1 MVIDSINIT
10 ETVSEVQD
18 FLEKEDSLPSD
29 AQDMVQN
36 LLTII
41 KLLCDRL
48 NLNSS
53 NSGNPPSSDPNREKF
68 PKNRE
73 KSSKPRGGQKGHKG
87 KTLSPVENPD
97 IIKEIPIDKDTL
109 PSGNYRE
116 DGFQARQ
123 VINIKISLEVTEFRA
138 QILVDENNRRFVAP
152 FPPGVDREVQYGSS
166 VKSHSVYLSNF
177 QLIPYGRVQ
186 TQFHNKYGI
195 NLSPGS
201 IYNFNCQAA
210 KRLRAIFA
218 EAAKYELSNS
228 SRLNSDETGIN
239 VDGKRR
245 WLHCASNDLW
255 TWLYPHNKRG
265 SEAMNDIGIIPEFK
279 GVLCHDH
286 WKAYYTY
293 GCLHALCNA
302 HHLRELMRAWEQ
314 DGQSWA
320 KSMHDLLKEINVA
333 VHEASDELDPEKAKH
348 WRDKYLDILEEAEVE
363 CPPPPPPKKSKN
375 GRNKK
380 GRVKRSKARNLLER
394 LLKYEE
400 DVLRFME
407 NADVPFTNN
416 SAERDQRMSK
426 VQQKISGCFR
436 SMEAAKDHFIIRSYL
451 STCAKH
457 EMNAAEALD
466 LLFQGKIPDFIQKV
480 MDKIAAL
487 KGTS

>member
-10 ETVSEVQD
+10 ETVSDAQAV
-18 FLEKEDSLPSD
+18 LKKEDSLSSST
-29 AQDMVQN
+29 QDMVQN

-53 NSGNPPSSDPNREKF
+53 NSGKPPSSDPNREKF
-68 PKNRE
+68 PKNRD
-73 KSSKPRGGQKGHKG
+73 KSFKPRGGQKGHKG

-97 IIKEIPIDKDTL
+97 IIKELPIDKAIL
-109 PSGNYRE
+109 PSGSYRA

-123 VINIKISLEVTEFRA
+123 VINIKISREVTEFRA

-186 TQFHNKYGI
+186 TQFHNQYGI

-201 IYNFNCQAA
+201 IYNFNCQAS
-210 KRLRAIFA
+210 KRLKETF
-218 EAAKYELSNS
+218 EEVAKYALSNS

-265 SEAMNDIGIIPEFK
+265 SEAMNDIGIISKFE

-293 GCLHALCNA
+293 DCPHALCNA
-302 HHLRELMRAWEQ
+302 HHLRELMRSEEQ
-314 DGQSWA
+314 DGQIWA
-320 KSMHDLLKEINVA
+320 KSMHDLLKEINLD
-333 VHEASDELDPEKAKH
+333 VHEAGGELDPEKAKH
-348 WRDKYLDILEEAEVE
+348 WRNKYLDILEEAEVE
-363 CPPPPPPKKSKN
+363 CPLPPPPKKSTN
-375 GRNKK
+375 GKHKK
-380 GRVKRSKARNLLER
+380 GRVKKSKSRNLLER

-451 STCAKH
+451 STCVKH
-457 EMNAAEALD
+457 KMNAAEALD

-480 MDKIAAL
+480 MHHMDTL
-487 KGTS
+487 LGDS

>member
-1 MVIDSINIT
+1 MIINSINIT
-10 ETVSEVQD
+10 KTVSEGQNLLD
-18 FLEKEDSLPSD
+18 KEDSLPSSTH
-29 AQDMVQN
+29 DMIQN
-36 LLTII
+36 LLMII

-48 NLNSS
+48 NLNST
-53 NSGNPPSSDPNREKF
+53 NSGKPPSSDPNRDKF

-73 KSSKPRGGQKGHKG
+73 KSSKPPGGQKGHKG
-87 KTLSPVENPD
+87 NTLSPIENPD
-97 IIKEIPIDKDTL
+97 IIKEIPIDKTTL

-123 VINIKISLEVTEFRA
+123 VVNIKITREVVEFRA
-138 QILVDENNRRFVAP
+138 QVLVDKYNRRFVAP
-152 FPPGVDREVQYGSS
+152 FPSGVDREIQYGSS

-201 IYNFNCQAA
+201 IYNFNCQAS
-210 KRLRAIFA
+210 KRLKENF
-218 EAAKYELSNS
+218 EKAAKYALSNS
-228 SRLNSDETGIN
+228 SRLNGDETSIN
-239 VDGKRR
+239 VDGKRK

-265 SEAMNDIGIIPEFK
+265 SEAMNDIGILPEFK

-286 WKAYYTY
+286 WKAYYIY
-293 GCLHALCNA
+293 DCLHSLCNA

-314 DGQSWA
+314 DGQVWA
-320 KSMHDLLKEINVA
+320 KSMHYLLKEINID
-333 VHEASDELDPEKAKH
+333 VHESGEELDPKKAKY
-348 WRDKYLDILEEAEVE
+348 WRDKYLDILEEGENE
-363 CPPPPPPKKSKN
+363 CPPPSPKKSKN
-375 GRNKK
+375 GKKKK

-451 STCAKH
+451 STCRKH

-466 LLFQGKIPDFIQKV
+466 LLFQGKIPDFIQKM
-480 MDKIAAL
+480 MDKIDAL
-487 KGTS
+487 KSTS

>member
-1 MVIDSINIT
+1 MVIESINIT

-18 FLEKEDSLPSD
+18 FLKKEESLPSST
-29 AQDMVQN
+29 QERVQK

-53 NSGNPPSSDPNREKF
+53 NSGKPPSSDPNREKF

-97 IIKEIPIDKDTL
+97 IIKEIPLDKTTL
-109 PSGNYRE
+109 PSGNYQE

-123 VINIKISLEVTEFRA
+123 VINIKISREVTEFRA

-152 FPPGVDREVQYGSS
+152 FPPGVERDVQYGSS
-166 VKSHSVYLSNF
+166 AKSHSVYLSNF

-201 IYNFNCQAA
+201 IYTFNCQAA
-210 KRLRAIFA
+210 QRLKAIF
-218 EAAKYELSNS
+218 EKAAKYELSHS
-228 SRLNSDETGIN
+228 SRLNSDETGLN
-239 VDGKRR
+239 VEGKRK

-255 TWLYPHNKRG
+255 TWLTPHNKRG

-302 HHLRELMRAWEQ
+302 HHLRELMRAGEQ

-333 VHEASDELDPEKAKH
+333 VHEADDELDPEQAKY
-348 WRDKYLDILEEAEVE
+348 WRDKYLDILEEAEDE
-363 CPPPPPPKKSKN
+363 CPPPPPPQKSKN
-375 GRNKK
+375 GKNKK
-380 GRVKRSKARNLLER
+380 GRVKRSKSRNLLER
-394 LLKYEE
+394 LLNYED

-466 LLFQGKIPDFIQKV
+466 LLFQGTIPDFIQKV
-480 MDKIAAL
+480 MNKIDPL
-487 KGTS
+487 KPTS